1 MSGVSHPIFAR
12 VFDRLTRVSE
22 RVVGPHRDALVAG
35 LSGRVVEVGAGN
47 GANLHRYPAAVT
59 EVVAV
64 EPEPYLRRKAE
75 SAAAGTPV
83 AVTVVDGTA
92 EALPLEDGT
101 CDAAVASLV
110 LCTVPDPGVAL
121 AEIRRVL
128 KPGGELRFYEHV
140 LAQDHRRARR
150 QHRLAPLWKRM
161 AGGCHLDRDTVAAIE
176 RAGFTI
182 ERVDRFDLPK
192 SGPVAPHVLG
202 VARS

>member
-1 MSGVSHPIFAR
+1 MSRVRHPVFAR

-22 RVVGPHRDALVAG
+22 RVVGPHRDALVEG

-47 GANLHRYPAAVT
+47 GANLHRYPSTVT

-64 EPEPYLRRKAE
+64 EPEPYLRGKAT
-75 SAAAGTPV
+75 AAAARAPV
-83 AVTVVDGTA
+83 RVDVVDGTA
-92 EALPLEDGT
+92 ENLPLEDGA

-110 LCTVPDPGVAL
+110 LCTVPDPSVAL

-128 KPGGELRFYEHV
+128 RPGGELRFYEHV
-140 LAQDHRRARR
+140 LARDDGLARR
-150 QHRLAPLWKRM
+150 QRRLAPLWRRV
-161 AGGCHLDRDTVAAIE
+161 AGGCRLDRDTVAEIE
-176 RAGFTI
+176 RAGFAI

-202 VARS
+202 VARR